1 MPISN
6 KAEKLLRKISRVKTF
21 PVEKT
26 IKFNTDIIDSLLKYE
41 YITGE
46 ISCVNLSNGSL
57 DYSYFSITE
66 AGRAYLDS
74 VKSNKIRFWVPLT
87 ISAIALILSGLSI
100 VLSPYFSAYFSR
112 IYGL

>member
-1 MPISN
+1 MSISN
-6 KAEKLLRKISRVKTF
+6 KAEKLLRKISRVKKF
-21 PVEKT
+21 PAEKT
-26 IKFNTDIIDSLLKYE
+26 IKFNADIIDSLLKYE

-46 ISCVNLSNGSL
+46 VSCIDLSNGGL

-74 VKSNKIRFWVPLT
+74 AKSNKIRFWIPLT

-100 VLSPYFSAYFSR
+100 VLSPYFTAYFSR
-112 IYGL
+112 VYGI